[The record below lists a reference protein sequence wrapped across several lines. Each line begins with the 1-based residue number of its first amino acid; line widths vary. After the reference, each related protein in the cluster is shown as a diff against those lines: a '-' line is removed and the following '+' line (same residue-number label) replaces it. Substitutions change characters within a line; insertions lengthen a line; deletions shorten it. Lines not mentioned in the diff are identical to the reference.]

1 MHDESCMFGVSHNS
15 RGENYPEVCDSEE
28 SKKKGRPDIILQL
41 SYAGFK
47 MVMIIEME
55 IETIE
60 NGDDK
65 SIKVAH
71 ERNLKKARKQVTLYT
86 WEQAIEDVIQR
97 VVVSGVWHPSP
108 RTTETYVPYKLNSI
122 YDFLK
127 RN

>member
-1 MHDESCMFGVSHNS
+1 
-15 RGENYPEVCDSEE
+15 
-28 SKKKGRPDIILQL
+28 
-41 SYAGFK
+41 

-71 ERNLKKARKQVTLYT
+71 ERNIKKARKQVTLYT
-86 WEQAIEDVIQR
+86 WEQATEDIIQR
-97 VVVSGVWHPSP
+97 VVVSGVWHPSH

-122 YDFLK
+122 YEVLK
-127 RN
+127 KTSAFESKDVLPPSEIDIILGVT

>member
-1 MHDESCMFGVSHNS
+1 MMVYLTSAAGRRIIQKYDVF
-15 RGENYPEVCDSEE
+15 SEE
-28 SKKKGRPDIILQL
+28 LKAKGRPDIIVQL

-47 MVMIIEME
+47 MLMIIEME
-55 IETIE
+55 IETIQ

-71 ERNLKKARKQVTLYT
+71 ERNLKEARKQVTLYT
-86 WEQAIEDVIQR
+86 WEQATEDIIQR

-127 RN
+127 